1 MYKYNEAILAEIMDE
16 TCVLYNTETNTTHIL
31 NATAKYIWENCITMS
46 VDDIVDSIQSRLKDI
61 VERSVIHEDVTKIVI
76 QFLESN
82 LIQAIE

>member
-46 VDDIVDSIQSRLKDI
+46 VDDIVDSILPEAYTIGNSRN
-61 VERSVIHEDVTKIVI
+61 
-76 QFLESN
+76 FL
-82 LIQAIE
+82 